1 MKNDALRKSSRIMHA
16 RADCQ
21 DQAKTGAEIK
31 PLSRGPGEAGRVTFL
46 ASEGCRETF
55 PLGNQVRD

>member
-1 MKNDALRKSSRIMHA
+1 MPSEVLTHA

-21 DQAKTGAEIK
+21 DQAKTGAEIAK
-31 PLSRGPGEAGRVTFL
+31 PLSRGPGKAGRVTFL

-55 PLGNQVRD
+55 PLGKRVRH